1 MYPVSYAADSA
12 YEGRNRL
19 TTFFRYF
26 IAIPWVIV
34 LAFYG
39 IAAMF
44 AVFIAWFALVF
55 TGRYPDGLYDFN
67 AGYLRM
73 ATRVNSFMYLMTDE
87 FPSFGGGDDPEYPVR
102 VGIAPPLGM
111 YSRVKAGFRL
121 IVGIPVMLLAYLMSL
136 ILSVLSFIAWFTIV
150 FTAKF
155 PDSLFDPARA
165 ANAYITR
172 SSAYF
177 LLMTEDWPPFT
188 LDSDEATAPVGEIST
203 EAASRQA

>member
-12 YEGRNRL
+12 MEGRNRL

-44 AVFIAWFALVF
+44 AVLIAWFAMVF
-55 TGRYPDGLYDFN
+55 TGRYPEGLYNFN

-73 ATRVNSFMYLMTDE
+73 ATRVNSFIYLMTDE
-87 FPSFGGGDDPEYPVR
+87 FPSFGGGEEPDYPIR
-102 VGIAPPLGM
+102 IGIAPPLDM
-111 YSRVKAGFRL
+111 YSRAKAFFRL
-121 IVGIPVMLLAYLMSL
+121 IVGIPVMVLSYVMSF
-136 ILSVLSFIAWFTIV
+136 ILSILSLVAWFTIV
-150 FTAKF
+150 FVAKF
-155 PDSLFDPARA
+155 PAPLFEPARA

-172 SSAYF
+172 ASAYF
-177 LLMTEDWPPFT
+177 LLMTEDWPPFS
-188 LDSDEATAPVGEIST
+188 LDGSEVTPAGEIST